1 MTQKGYEKVDL
12 LTVIN
17 EWVQK
22 GYAITYDII
31 NQVENGYGEE
41 VQEGNMPNFTYT
53 FYIHEMEEELWLYS
67 VDTLEEGFSLVAK
80 WLNDN
85 R

>member
-1 MTQKGYEKVDL
+1 MEL
-12 LTVIN
+12 LIAIN

-22 GYAITYDII
+22 GYAITYDIV
-31 NQVENGYGEE
+31 NQFENGYGDD
-41 VQEGNMPNFTYT
+41 VLAGNMPNFTYT

-67 VDTLEEGFSLVAK
+67 VDTLEEGFSLVLK
-80 WLNDN
+80 WLKNN

>member
-1 MTQKGYEKVDL
+1 MEL
-12 LTVIN
+12 LLVIN

-31 NQVENGYGEE
+31 NQFENGYGDD
-41 VQEGNMPNFTYT
+41 VLAGNMPNFTYT

-67 VDTLEEGFSLVAK
+67 VDTLEEGFSLALK
-80 WLNDN
+80 WLKDN